1 MELTFQH
8 AVWANGLPRAEW
20 DLPTLPYYP
29 AFRHTQGGTVRKSFP
44 CFQYGGAVLLSKTDL
59 DLSVVLRGEPPE
71 GTLLVLT
78 TGIKWVQAR
87 DAAKHPLI
95 LGQPPLPQQRFIWS
109 KMSVV
114 PR

>member
-1 MELTFQH
+1 M
-8 AVWANGLPRAEW
+8 
-20 DLPTLPYYP
+20 
-29 AFRHTQGGTVRKSFP
+29 FP
-44 CFQYGGAVLLSKTDL
+44 IWGAVVLSKTDL